1 MNASIASCRLPIS
14 EDCLFFINETL
25 IQGDFDNFSCVLAFL
40 LPSIVIE
47 LYHLETWSIFL

>member
-1 MNASIASCRLPIS
+1 MNASIDSCRLPIS

-47 LYHLETWSIFL
+47 LYHLETWSLFL